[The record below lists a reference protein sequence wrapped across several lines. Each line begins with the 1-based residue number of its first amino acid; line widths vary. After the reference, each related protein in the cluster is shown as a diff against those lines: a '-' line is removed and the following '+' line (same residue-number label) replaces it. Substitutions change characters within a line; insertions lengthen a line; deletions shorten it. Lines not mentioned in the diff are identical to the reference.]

1 MDSFTSN
8 LKRLRT
14 ERLLTQKQVAEGSG
28 ISTRTLIRWEMGQG
42 EPGAS
47 ELRALASFFAV
58 SIDQLVS
65 DLLPVE
71 PATGSIRVADLPRPL
86 VDYWIAKLRGMP
98 VEITPE
104 GPVMYEAGIGQLAVP
119 QYSADLSLIE
129 PLMQAKGIL
138 FHSLRAGGIFDGE
151 TKTVDGW
158 VARCS
163 QEPLAYWGATV
174 AEAGARAWLASEV
187 GAVIL
192 A

>member
-14 ERLLTQKQVAEGSG
+14 ERLLTQKQVAEGAH

-42 EPGAS
+42 EPGAA
-47 ELRALASFFAV
+47 ELMALASFFGV
-58 SIDQLVS
+58 SIDQLIS
-65 DLLPVE
+65 DLLPAE
-71 PATGSIRVADLPRPL
+71 PLVGSTRVADLSRAL
-86 VDYWIAKLRGMP
+86 VDYWIAKMRGMP
-98 VEITPE
+98 VELAPE
-104 GPVMYEAGIGQLAVP
+104 GPVMYEAGVGHLAVP
-119 QYSADLSLIE
+119 AYSADLALIE

-151 TKTVDGW
+151 TKAVDGW

-163 QEPLAYWGATV
+163 QEPIAYWGATI